1 MAKVDSAGFE
11 VLDEEECYAL
21 LAGASLGRVGVTVGA
36 MPAIFPVNFA
46 LVGRH
51 VVFSTGLGTKL
62 TAALAG
68 SVVAFEA
75 DWADETGGAAWSVQ
89 AVGRSTLVEPGS
101 DLEAAALVAV
111 ASGPCATPVPGEDK
125 ACPHLGPPVAAP

>member
-1 MAKVDSAGFE
+1 MQRPLGVAKVDSAGFE

-46 LVGRH
+46 LVGHH

-75 DWADETGGAAWSVQ
+75 DWADE
-89 AVGRSTLVEPGS
+89 
-101 DLEAAALVAV
+101 
-111 ASGPCATPVPGEDK
+111 
-125 ACPHLGPPVAAP
+125 AAPPRRGASRPSAARRSSSPAPTWKPPPWSRCAL